1 MLKFF
6 RKIRKKHI
14 KQGKIGNYLKYAIG
28 EIVLVVIGILI
39 ALQINNWNEKKKIN
53 QSIANH
59 LIILKQNLLE
69 DKAQLKLLHQN
80 MSDNFNYADSLM
92 MQFKTL
98 IPIDQKTTKYLGK
111 LLLEYQFRPNKNAI
125 ETITQS
131 NEIPF
136 LEPRLQKA
144 ILDYY
149 ALIESTRER
158 EQISNNQIQSKFE
171 NYINFNY
178 PQVFQKNSEWDF
190 VKNFYKDDPRPIVVI
205 NEEAFLADKKLESLV
220 TSRYFQSNALKKFY
234 TDLINSCNEILKSLQ
249 SLLANKSIK
258 TTAV

>member
-1 MLKFF
+1 MIKLF
-6 RKIRKKHI
+6 RNIRKNLL
-14 KQGKIGNYLKYAIG
+14 QEGKTANYLKYAIG

-53 QSIANH
+53 QSIAEH

-69 DKAQLKLLHQN
+69 DRLQLEVLHQN
-80 MSDNFNYADSLM
+80 MSDNFNYSDSLM
-92 MQFKTL
+92 LQFKTL
-98 IPIDQKTTKYLGK
+98 TQIDNKTTKYLGK
-111 LLLEYQFRPNKNAI
+111 LLLEYRFRPNKNAI

-136 LEPRLQKA
+136 LDSQLQKE

-149 ALIESTRER
+149 ALIESASER
-158 EQISNNQIQSKFE
+158 EQIANNQIQSKYE

-190 VKNFYKDDPRPIVVI
+190 VKDFYKDDPRPIVII
-205 NEEAFLADKKLESLV
+205 NKEAFLSDKKLESLV
-220 TSRYFQSNALKKFY
+220 TSRYFQSNSLKKFY
-234 TDLINSCNEILKSLQ
+234 SELIDSCNTIL
-249 SLLANKSIK
+249 
-258 TTAV
+258 TTLEAKI